1 MPKNERMQNLRSD
14 CFVLNSLVQ
23 EIENCVK
30 VQSTHSCVLLGFG
43 TNTSGNSIFGSKP
56 GPGTLGTGL
65 GAGFGTGKGLYQETQ
80 QVTQLG
86 FPTAGT

>member
-1 MPKNERMQNLRSD
+1 MSKNERMQNLRSD

-30 VQSTHSCVLLGFG
+30 VQCTHSFVLLGFG

-65 GAGFGTGKGLYQETQ
+65 GAGFGTGKELYCETQ
-80 QVTQLG
+80 QVIQLG
-86 FPTAGT
+86 FLAVGT